1 MALTAVCGRY
11 FCVLLGLVASV
22 SVNPG
27 CTGPCT
33 NSSVAILSG
42 ASKVENSGFRSVP
55 FGEARY
61 SMSTC
66 EASEMRGCAVVQF
79 EALRIRAM
87 SEIHRA
93 TELLSEALLLLG
105 WLASES

>member
-27 CTGPCT
+27 CAGPGT
-33 NSSVAILSG
+33 NRSVAILSG

-55 FGEARY
+55 VGGVCY

-66 EASEMRGCAVVQF
+66 EASEMRGCAVSSFSDQN
-79 EALRIRAM
+79 
-87 SEIHRA
+87 H
-93 TELLSEALLLLG
+93 G
-105 WLASES
+105 GHDQ